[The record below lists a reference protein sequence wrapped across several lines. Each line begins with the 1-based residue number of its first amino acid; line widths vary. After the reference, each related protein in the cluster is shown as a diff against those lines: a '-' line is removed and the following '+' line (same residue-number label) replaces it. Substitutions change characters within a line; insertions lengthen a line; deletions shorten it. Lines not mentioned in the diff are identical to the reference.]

1 MLQGSRLSV
10 GPIGPLSLQIATG
23 ECVVLT
29 GPSGSGKSRLLRA
42 LADLDPNEGDVCWK
56 EIERN
61 AIPAPA
67 WRRMVGYLPSESG
80 WWADRVGAHFPARDA
95 GGLLAAL
102 GLAPAALEWGVRR
115 LSTGEKQRLALAR
128 LLACDPE
135 VLLLDE
141 PTSALDEESTTLVE
155 TVLRERLAA
164 GVAILLVSHNR
175 AQADRMADRRLS
187 LEAGQLVDVAA

>member
-1 MLQGSRLSV
+1 MLQGLRLSV
-10 GPIGPLSLQIATG
+10 GPIGPLSLHIAPG

-42 LADLDPNEGDVCWK
+42 IADLDPNEGDVTWK
-56 EIERN
+56 NVKRN
-61 AIPAPA
+61 ATPAPA

-80 WWADRVGAHFPARDA
+80 WWADRVGTHFPARDL
-95 GGLLAAL
+95 GGLLTSL
-102 GLAPAALEWGVRR
+102 GLDPAALDWGVRR

-128 LLACDPE
+128 LLANDPE

-141 PTSALDEESTTLVE
+141 PTSALDEESTALVE
-155 TVLRERLAA
+155 AGLRARLAA
-164 GVAILLVSHNR
+164 DVAILLVSHNR

-187 LEAGQLVDVAA
+187 LEAGQLVERAA